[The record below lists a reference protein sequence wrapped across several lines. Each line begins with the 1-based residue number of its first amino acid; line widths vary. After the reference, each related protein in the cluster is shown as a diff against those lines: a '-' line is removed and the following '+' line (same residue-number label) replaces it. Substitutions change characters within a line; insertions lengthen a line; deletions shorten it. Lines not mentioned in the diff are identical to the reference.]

1 MEEEVLMRTLYYVKT
16 GATWF
21 AFYLGQGA
29 LALANGGAR
38 FTSFGAVLAW
48 AGEHDFDFVANCKPQ
63 GSARVVAELGRN
75 GGRV

>member
-1 MEEEVLMRTLYYVKT
+1 MRTLYYVKA
-16 GATWF
+16 GANWF
-21 AFYLGQGA
+21 AFYLDQGA

-48 AGEHDFDFVANCKPQ
+48 AGEHDFDFVANCEPE
-63 GSARVVAELGRN
+63 GSARVATEMGRN